1 MKLKDKG
8 TKSRID
14 LLMRGKLLYHF
25 AGLMAVLLNYAEVP
39 PLCLHHRKPNGLV
52 LKIIIKTA
60 YERLREFHSVIFAFK
75 RAAMIKV
82 YEDFLFAPL
91 NSFYHPF
98 FWARQICSI

>member
-39 PLCLHHRKPNGLV
+39 PPSAFITANQMALFSKSSLKLHMKGCVSSTALFLR
-52 LKIIIKTA
+52 LK
-60 YERLREFHSVIFAFK
+60 ER
-75 RAAMIKV
+75 
-82 YEDFLFAPL
+82 
-91 NSFYHPF
+91 
-98 FWARQICSI
+98 Q

>member
-39 PLCLHHRKPNGLV
+39 PSAFITANQMALFSKSSLKLHMKGCVSSTALFLR
-52 LKIIIKTA
+52 LK
-60 YERLREFHSVIFAFK
+60 ER
-75 RAAMIKV
+75 
-82 YEDFLFAPL
+82 
-91 NSFYHPF
+91 
-98 FWARQICSI
+98 Q